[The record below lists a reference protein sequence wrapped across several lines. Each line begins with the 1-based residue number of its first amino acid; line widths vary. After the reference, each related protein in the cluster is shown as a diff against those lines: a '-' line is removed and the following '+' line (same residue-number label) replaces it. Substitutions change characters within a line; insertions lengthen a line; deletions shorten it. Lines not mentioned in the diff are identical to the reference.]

1 MNLVAAQVSGGA
13 CELNGVRLELPRG
26 VAEAATALGR
36 VIVGLRPE
44 SLEPGAT
51 GVGARVEVVE
61 ELGSEA
67 YAFCAADLPEGE
79 QRLIARVDS
88 RRPPERGTRLTL
100 RPRAE
105 EVHVFDPESGRRL
118 T

>member
-1 MNLVAAQVSGGA
+1 VAGPAS
-13 CELNGVRLELPRG
+13 
-26 VAEAATALGR
+26 ALGR
-36 VIVGLRPE
+36 VVVGLRPE
-44 SLEPGAT
+44 SLEPGAS
-51 GVGARVEVVE
+51 GVDARVEVVE

-88 RRPPERGTRLTL
+88 RHPPERGTRVTL
-100 RPRAE
+100 QPRTE

-118 T
+118 AG

>member
-1 MNLVAAQVSGGA
+1 M
-13 CELNGVRLELPRG
+13 RLELPRG
-26 VAEAATALGR
+26 VADAASALGR

-51 GVGARVEVVE
+51 GVGAQVEHVE

-88 RRPPERGTRLTL
+88 RHPPERGTRLTL
-100 RPRAE
+100 QPRTD
-105 EVHVFDPESGRRL
+105 EVHVFDPDSGRRL
-118 T
+118 G